1 MTKLYQN
8 PPSGLQNA
16 GFTLIELLVV
26 VLIIGILAAVAVP
39 QYERAV
45 GRSRM
50 AEALAALRSLSQAAE
65 AYALAAGEWPT
76 SYDVLS
82 VVPAGKMTTY
92 KTDNDRVEGRYHAF
106 VLIDGRIDSGSLRR
120 EDYPS
125 LLYVSDFASKMKAP
139 VPGKHLYCY
148 YVAQGTDSDAKM
160 EQMCKAMGG
169 GKKHMVGATSTWFA
183 LD

>member
-1 MTKLYQN
+1 MTKLYPQSF
-8 PPSGLQNA
+8 PGSKNA

-26 VLIIGILAAVAVP
+26 VLIIGILAAVALP

-50 AEALAALRSLSQAAE
+50 AEALATLRSLSQAAE
-65 AYALAAGEWPT
+65 AYALAAGEWPA

-82 VVPAGKMTTY
+82 VVPSGKY
-92 KTDNDRVEGRYHAF
+92 NTDNDRVEGRYHTF
-106 VLIDGRIDSGSLRR
+106 VLIDGRIDAGALRR

-125 LLYVSDFASKMKAP
+125 LLYVSDFASSMKAP

-148 YVAQGTDSDAKM
+148 YLAKGTDVDGKM
-160 EQMCKAMGG
+160 ERMCKAMGG
-169 GKKHMVGATSTWFA
+169 GEKHVVSGTSTWFA